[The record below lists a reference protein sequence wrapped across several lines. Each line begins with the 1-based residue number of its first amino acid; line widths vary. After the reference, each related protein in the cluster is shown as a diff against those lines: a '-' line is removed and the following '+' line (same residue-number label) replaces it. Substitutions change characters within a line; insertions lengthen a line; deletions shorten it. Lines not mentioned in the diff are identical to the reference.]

1 MNVSYINSD
10 IIPNTSSYS
19 VMASSV
25 PCKAGSEGI
34 ILRGSVRT
42 EHFCMTALCVFFT
55 GRTQYDDTLQEDIIQ

>member
-25 PCKAGSEGI
+25 TCKAGSEGI
-34 ILRGSVRT
+34 HIKGECKNWTFLYDC
-42 EHFCMTALCVFFT
+42 FMCV
-55 GRTQYDDTLQEDIIQ
+55 LHW